1 MSPDLLREAKPLGAK
16 NKRKGDMM
24 LRSNETVSEPLCQA
38 WSSFRLIGGV
48 AALLAAL
55 VFRRWLS
62 AEFGLF
68 QSLGWVQTQ
77 ATPSTPLEWFS
88 LLHANKFVG
97 LLLLNVF
104 DIVNYL
110 LAALMYLGIYSL
122 LRNHDKAYM
131 KLAMFLTAIGTAIYI
146 TSNQATNI
154 LSLSNQYF
162 ASDTDIQKQL
172 ILAAGQYALTINDP
186 VTFGTG
192 VFWGYMFF
200 YAAGLILSIGIL
212 GNGPIGRWIAMVGII
227 ANAFGLG
234 YFITPIFSPSMS
246 IIPALGTAPL
256 NLVWYIAIG
265 IQLIRSIKTEV

>member
-1 MSPDLLREAKPLGAK
+1 
-16 NKRKGDMM
+16 M
-24 LRSNETVSEPLCQA
+24 LRSNGTMSEPLSQA

-62 AEFGLF
+62 AEFGMF
-68 QSLGWVQTQ
+68 QSLGWIQKQ

-88 LLHANKFVG
+88 LLQTNKFVG

-122 LRNHDKAYM
+122 LRSHDKAYM
-131 KLAMFLTAIGTAIYI
+131 RFAMFLTAIGTAIYLP
-146 TSNQATNI
+146 SNQATNI

-162 ASDTDIQKQL
+162 ASVTDVQKQL

-200 YAAGLILSIGIL
+200 YAAGFILSIGIL
-212 GNGPIGRWIAMVGII
+212 RNGPITKWIAVVGII
-227 ANAFGLG
+227 ANAFGLI
-234 YFITPIFSPSMS
+234 YFVTSFFGPSLS

-265 IQLIRSIKTEV
+265 IQLLRHMKTEA